1 MKSSLT
7 IATALLLAGV
17 LTGCGSSP
25 MSHPDGGGGHG
36 GQGGKGGAAG
46 TTVIR
51 DAGTPDGGDG
61 PPTSTCGMNG
71 ATQGQGETCGC
82 DGECKSD
89 HCVEGVCCDSACTS
103 GCQTCTAPDA
113 GGLCVQR
120 PAGATPRKPSDCTKD
135 SQVTCG
141 QDGFCDGAGKCRDY
155 GATVTCQG
163 GTCNGDSVVG
173 AYACDGQGSCK
184 PGVTLMFCLPYRCD
198 STSGTCFEDCT
209 DQTQCDSQ
217 HSCDFSKSSCG
228 QAGPGEPCKD
238 DSGCI
243 SGHCADKV
251 CCNIACQGACV
262 ACNLPG
268 RLGTCMPI
276 DSGKPDP
283 RAVCKDQGSAS
294 CGHNG
299 TCDGVGGCANYS
311 RDTQCLQP
319 SCTGNRLNT
328 AGTCDGLGTCRAPGV
343 QDCHPFRCADGECS
357 KSCQSD
363 GDCDTNNVCNNGSC
377 GPKPPG
383 AVCASAAECA
393 SNFCV
398 DGVCC
403 MTACAGACQSCALP
417 TSPGSCMPVG
427 ADKVDPRGICQD
439 KGPSSCGTNGKC
451 DGAGS
456 CEAYAPGTKCAEETC
471 ASGIFTGQSACN
483 TTGQCVAPDSRPCA
497 PYVCNG
503 TECFNVCA
511 TSDQCKSP
519 NTCNAANSC
528 GLKGVGAV
536 CNPNE
541 CMPGLTCAQGYCCNA
556 PCTGA
561 CQSCALPTSLGTCTN
576 VPATQVDP
584 AGICQDKGSTS
595 CQTNGKC
602 DGNGGCQLYVTGT
615 QCIGSSCP
623 GGTSTFTGTSTCDG
637 TGNCVTPNPS
647 PCFPYACG
655 NAICKNSCTAD
666 GDCASPAVCISG
678 SCGLKGP
685 GQACVTSVECMTGL
699 TCAQGYCCTSACTG
713 ACQSCALS
721 NALGTCTNVPNGA
734 SDPQATCRDQGQ
746 QSCGQDGFCDGS
758 GACRKY
764 AGGTSCQ
771 PPSCPGTGSTLTTG
785 RTCDGNGTCQPP
797 TTLSCAP
804 YVCNGANNTC
814 KAACAV
820 DADCLL
826 PDICDT
832 LTNLCGNKKRL
843 GQPCTMTSDCLTGA
857 SCVDGVCCSSSSC
870 STCQACNLASSPG
883 NCANVPASSLEPHG
897 LCATSPPCGNTGACD
912 GVGHCQLGGTGVPC
926 GTATCSGSTFTPISH
941 CNGSGGCAAP
951 TSSGCSPYVC
961 GTNACKTSCTADA
974 DCVAPYTCQ
983 GSSSTKSCAL
993 KPNGQTC
1000 AGASQCI
1007 SGFCTDGV
1015 CCGSSACGTCQ
1026 ACNVNGLG
1034 SCAPIPAGTA
1044 APAGQCGANGTCGN
1058 TGTCN
1063 GGGAC
1068 TQASTS
1074 VSCAAATCSGT
1085 TFTPTAFCTGGG
1097 ACSTVSTSSC
1107 APYLCGAASCNASCN
1122 ADTDCV
1128 PAGGKNSYCTGTA
1141 GACLA
1146 VKATGVACFSN
1157 HECSSG
1163 ACVDGVCCG
1172 SASCPTCQ
1180 ACNVSGSA
1188 GTCANVPDAVAE
1200 PHSRCGANGTCGNTG
1215 TCTGGACTQAAPSVS
1230 CASASC
1236 SGSTFTPTAFC
1247 SGSGTCSTPSTASC
1261 APYVCSGSSCSS
1273 ICADDTQC
1281 VPSGGVNTYCTG
1293 TNGSCLPVK
1302 GTGVACLS
1310 NHECSTGNCVD
1321 GVCCG
1326 SSSCPTCQACNLSGS
1341 AGTCANVPINITDPH
1356 LRCSANGTC
1365 GNTGTCTGG
1374 GACTQASTSVGCA
1387 PASCSGST
1395 FTPAASCNGA
1405 GSCSTPS
1412 TSSCSPY
1419 LCSGATCSN
1428 SCNTDNDCLN
1438 VTGNNNYCT
1447 GASGSC
1453 LPVKGIGV
1461 ACFSNHEC
1469 GSGSCVDGVCCSS
1482 SACGTCMACNV
1493 SGSLGNCANVPAN
1506 VTDPHTRCGANGI
1519 CGNTGACNGGG
1530 ACQQQPTSLMCSD
1543 PSCGTGV
1550 ETHASFC
1557 SGAGTCPTATTTP
1570 CGDYVCGATACKTGC
1585 SVDTDCI
1592 GTDYCTGGLCKPK
1605 NGPGIACTGVNQCAS
1620 GNCVDGVCCTT
1631 SSCTTTTCQA
1641 CNVSGHA
1648 GACFAIPAGQQAPTG
1663 QCTTGATCGNTGLC
1677 NGASGCQQVASG
1689 TTCGPA
1695 TCNGSNQFID
1705 VSTCNG
1711 GGSCLPPSGIA
1722 CGNYV
1727 CTTSGCPKTSCVL
1740 STDCVSGSYCDAT
1753 KHCVPQSVTGDPCTT
1768 GAQCPTGFCTNG
1780 FCCGTSTC
1788 ASCYSCGV
1796 SGSTGTCT
1804 AVLPGGA
1811 DPTGTCTGMKQN
1823 DPTTCG
1829 LNGLCNG
1836 SGGCQHYSTSTMC
1849 GSPTCAAGTS
1859 EVTALFCDGAGS
1871 CNTTGN
1877 LQSCN
1882 PLMCDGTSSCL
1893 LSCAQDSDCVSGSCD
1908 TGTGICN

>member
-7 IATALLLAGV
+7 IATALLFAGFLV
-17 LTGCGSSP
+17 GCGGGSP
-25 MSHPDGGGGHG
+25 TPHPDGGAGHGGHG
-36 GQGGKGGAAG
+36 GQGGKGGKGGAAG
-46 TTVIR
+46 TAVIT
-51 DAGTPDGGDG
+51 DGGTPDGDAG
-61 PPTSTCGMNG
+61 PANTCGMNG
-71 ATQGQGETCGC
+71 ATQGQGDNCSC
-82 DGECKSD
+82 DNECKTGY
-89 HCVEGVCCDSACTS
+89 CVEGVCCDKPCTE

-113 GGLCVQR
+113 GGTCLQR
-120 PAGATPRKPSDCTKD
+120 PAGANPRKPSDCTKD
-135 SQVTCG
+135 SQISCG
-141 QDGFCDGAGKCRDY
+141 QDGLCDGAGKCRNY

-209 DQTQCDSQ
+209 DQSQCDSQ

-268 RLGTCMPI
+268 RLGTCMPV
-276 DSGKPDP
+276 DTGKPDP
-283 RAVCKDQGSAS
+283 RAVCTDQGSAS

-299 TCDGVGGCANYS
+299 TCDGVGGCANYA

-328 AGTCDGLGTCRAPGV
+328 AGTCDGLGTCRPPGV
-343 QDCHPFRCADGECS
+343 RDCHPFRCADGECT

-377 GPKPPG
+377 GPKPVG

-427 ADKVDPRGICQD
+427 ADNDDPHGICQN

-451 DGAGS
+451 DGAGG
-456 CEAYAPGTKCAEETC
+456 CETYAAGTKCAEETC
-471 ASGIFTGQSACN
+471 ASGIFTGQSTCN
-483 TTGQCVAPDSRPCA
+483 TTGQCVAPDSLPCA

-503 TECFNVCA
+503 SECFNVCA

-519 NTCNAANSC
+519 NTCNSNSC
-528 GLKGVGAV
+528 GLKGQGAV
-536 CNPNE
+536 CNTGNTNE
-541 CMPGLTCAQGYCCNA
+541 CQSGLTCAQGYCCNA
-556 PCTGA
+556 ACGGA
-561 CQSCALPTSLGTCTN
+561 CQSCALPNALGTCTN
-576 VPATQVDP
+576 VPVTQVDP

-602 DGNGGCQLYVTGT
+602 DGNGGCQLYVAGI

-623 GGTSTFTGTSTCDG
+623 SGTSTFTGTSTCDG

-721 NALGTCTNVPNGA
+721 NAIGTCTNVPDGV
-734 SDPQATCRDQGQ
+734 SDPQGTCRDQGQ
-746 QSCGQDGFCDGS
+746 STCGQDGFCDGS

-785 RTCDGNGTCQPP
+785 RTCDGNGNCQQP

-804 YVCNGANNTC
+804 FVCNGTNNTC
-814 KAACAV
+814 KAACSV
-820 DADCLL
+820 DADCLP
-826 PDICDT
+826 PDICDP

-843 GQPCTMTSDCLTGA
+843 GQSCTMTSDCLTGN
-857 SCVDGVCCSSSSC
+857 SCVDGVCCSASSC

-912 GVGHCQLGGTGVPC
+912 GAGHCQLGGTSVPC
-926 GTATCSGSTFTPISH
+926 GTATCSGSTFTPSSH

-961 GTNACKTSCTADA
+961 GTNACKTTCTADS
-974 DCVAPYTCQ
+974 DCVAPFTCQ

-993 KPNGQTC
+993 KPNSQVC
-1000 AGASQCI
+1000 SSASQCI

-1015 CCGSSACGTCQ
+1015 CCGSGPCGTCK

-1034 SCAPIPAGTA
+1034 SCAAIAADTPA
-1044 APAGQCGANGTCGN
+1044 PSGQCGANGTCGN

-1085 TFTPTAFCTGGG
+1085 TFTPMAFCTGGG
-1097 ACSTVSTSSC
+1097 ACATVSNSSC
-1107 APYLCGAASCNASCN
+1107 APYRCATAICSGSCSV
-1122 ADTDCV
+1122 DTDCV
-1128 PAGGKNSYCTGTA
+1128 PAGGKNSYCTGTG
-1141 GACLA
+1141 GACLS
-1146 VKATGVACFSN
+1146 VKATGVACLSN

-1180 ACNVSGSA
+1180 ACNVSGSV
-1188 GTCANVPDAVAE
+1188 GSCANVPDTATE
-1200 PHSRCGANGTCGNTG
+1200 PHSRCGVNGTCGNTG

-1230 CASASC
+1230 CAPASC

-1247 SGSGTCSTPSTASC
+1247 SGIGTCTTPSTASC
-1261 APYVCSGSSCSS
+1261 APYVCNGTSCSPT
-1273 ICADDTQC
+1273 CANDGQC
-1281 VPSGGVNTYCTG
+1281 IPMGGVNTYCTG

-1302 GTGVACLS
+1302 ATGLAC
-1310 NHECSTGNCVD
+1310 G
-1321 GVCCG
+1321 
-1326 SSSCPTCQACNLSGS
+1326 
-1341 AGTCANVPINITDPH
+1341 
-1356 LRCSANGTC
+1356 
-1365 GNTGTCTGG
+1365 
-1374 GACTQASTSVGCA
+1374 
-1387 PASCSGST
+1387 
-1395 FTPAASCNGA
+1395 
-1405 GSCSTPS
+1405 
-1412 TSSCSPY
+1412 
-1419 LCSGATCSN
+1419 
-1428 SCNTDNDCLN
+1428 
-1438 VTGNNNYCT
+1438 
-1447 GASGSC
+1447 
-1453 LPVKGIGV
+1453 
-1461 ACFSNHEC
+1461 SNHEC
-1469 GSGSCVDGVCCSS
+1469 GTGFCVDGVCCSA
-1482 SACGTCMACNV
+1482 SACGTCLACNV
-1493 SGSLGNCANVPAN
+1493 SGSLGNCANVPVN
-1506 VTDPHTRCGANGI
+1506 VTDPHTRCGPNGV
-1519 CGNTGACNGGG
+1519 CGNTGACTGGG
-1530 ACQQQPTSLMCSD
+1530 ACQQQPTSVMCVS
-1543 PSCGTGV
+1543 PSCSTGL
-1550 ETHASFC
+1550 ETHVSFC
-1557 SGAGTCPTATTTP
+1557 SGAGTCPAPVTAL
-1570 CGDYVCGATACKTGC
+1570 CGDYLCGSTACKKTC
-1585 SVDTDCI
+1585 SADTDCI
-1592 GTDYCTGGLCKPK
+1592 SSDFCSGGICTTKNDAGLACGGGNECKA
-1605 NGPGIACTGVNQCAS
+1605 GLFCT
-1620 GNCVDGVCCTT
+1620 DGVCCTT
-1631 SSCTTTTCQA
+1631 GSCTTTCQA
-1641 CNVSGHA
+1641 CNVNGH
-1648 GACFAIPAGQQAPTG
+1648 GTCSAILLGQPAPSG
-1663 QCTTGATCGNTGLC
+1663 QCATGTTCGNTGLC
-1677 NGASGCQQVASG
+1677 NGASACQQVANGVACS
-1689 TTCGPA
+1689 PA
-1695 TCNGSNQFID
+1695 ASCATRSPQFQPGAA
-1705 VSTCNG
+1705 CNG
-1711 GGSCLPPSGIA
+1711 GGSCVTPSPIT
-1722 CGNYV
+1722 CGNGLA
-1727 CTTSGCPKTSCVL
+1727 CTSSGCTLLTCAQD
-1740 STDCVSGSYCDAT
+1740 TDCVAGDYCSGGT
-1753 KHCVPQSVTGDPCTT
+1753 CVQQQTSGACTSNN
-1768 GAQCPTGFCTNG
+1768 QCASGLFCTDG
-1780 FCCGTSTC
+1780 FCCNV
-1788 ASCYSCGV
+1788 ASCLFSCLSCGV
-1796 SGSTGTCT
+1796 PGQQGTCNH
-1804 AVLPGGA
+1804 VQPGGA
-1811 DPTGTCTGMKQN
+1811 DPTGTCTAMKQN

-1829 LNGLCNG
+1829 FDGLCD
-1836 SGGCQHYSTSTMC
+1836 GGGNCEHYSTSTMC

-1859 EVTALFCDGAGS
+1859 EVTALFCDGAGN

-1877 LQSCN
+1877 LQSCS
-1882 PLMCDGTSSCL
+1882 PLMCDGMSSCL
-1893 LSCAQDSDCVSGSCD
+1893 LSCAQDSDCVSGSTCD
-1908 TGTGICN
+1908 TGSGTCN